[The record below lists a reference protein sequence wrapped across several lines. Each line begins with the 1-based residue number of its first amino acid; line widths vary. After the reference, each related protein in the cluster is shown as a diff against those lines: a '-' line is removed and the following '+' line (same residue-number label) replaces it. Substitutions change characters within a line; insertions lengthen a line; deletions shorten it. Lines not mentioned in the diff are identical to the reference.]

1 MLLLVDVAGDEVLE
15 ALAERVQ
22 LRMVVR
28 ALLAWSAFRLQLIRL
43 ATLVLV
49 AMCCVGVVLVDLR
62 ICSSLPV
69 DIQRLQHV
77 LHVLELFCFQCGVD
91 PVDHVVVSLLLLLFH
106 LRELLEVLF
115 RFLLIAF
122 RNTRKG
128 RWKRL

>member
-28 ALLAWSAFRLQLIRL
+28 ALLPWSAFRFQLIRL

-49 AMCCVGVVLVDLR
+49 AMCCVAVILVDLR
-62 ICSSLPV
+62 ICGSLSV
-69 DIQRLQHV
+69 DIERLQHV
-77 LHVLELFCFQCGVD
+77 LHVLELFCFQRGVD